1 MYAAPSFAIVSPVKI
16 HLRPTSLALALLIV
30 SAGAQAQ
37 SYRCSNGSSIYYS
50 DRPCSSAPAGK
61 LGAFGDNP
69 RQSAPPAAYSP
80 QLPRPGKAQGHVK
93 YLNPAC
99 ADISEAIRTAPA
111 RGVRSDVVSGLH
123 EEYRDKCALE
133 DQDAR
138 RQQRQDEQK
147 QQSEKVAQRDSVAN
161 ERAQAQQRADQC
173 AGMRDVIALK
183 RSRERQLNETEV
195 AALRSLEG
203 AYNTRC
209 LTR

>member
-1 MYAAPSFAIVSPVKI
+1 MKI
-16 HLRPTSLALALLIV
+16 HLRTPVVALALLL
-30 SAGAQAQ
+30 AGAGAHAQ

-61 LGAFGDNP
+61 LGAFGGNP
-69 RQSAPPAAYSP
+69 RQAPPATYSP
-80 QLPRPGKAQGHVK
+80 QLPRAGKAQGHVK
-93 YLNPAC
+93 YLSPAC

-111 RGVRSDVVSGLH
+111 RGVRGDVVSGLH
-123 EEYRDKCALE
+123 EEYREKCALE

-147 QQSEKVAQRDSVAN
+147 QQSEKVAQRDSIAN

-203 AYNTRC
+203 TYNARC
-209 LTR
+209 LSR

>member
-1 MYAAPSFAIVSPVKI
+1 M
-16 HLRPTSLALALLIV
+16 HLRFPLLALVMLLAG
-30 SAGAQAQ
+30 AGAQAQ
-37 SYRCSNGSSIYYS
+37 SYRCSNGSSTYYS

-61 LGAFGDNP
+61 LGAFGGNP

-80 QLPRPGKAQGHVK
+80 QLPRAGKAQGHVK
-93 YLNPAC
+93 YLSPAC

-111 RGVRSDVVSGLH
+111 RGVRGDVVSGLH
-123 EEYRDKCALE
+123 EEYREKCALE

-138 RQQRQDEQK
+138 RQLRQDEQK
-147 QQSEKVAQRDSVAN
+147 LQSEKVAQRDSIAN

-183 RSRERQLNETEV
+183 RSREKQLNETEV

-203 AYNTRC
+203 TYNSRC
-209 LTR
+209 LSR

>member
-1 MYAAPSFAIVSPVKI
+1 M
-16 HLRPTSLALALLIV
+16 HLRPPVFALALLLAG
-30 SAGAQAQ
+30 AGAQAQ
-37 SYRCSNGSSIYYS
+37 SYRCSNGASIYYS
-50 DRPCSSAPAGK
+50 DRPCPSAPAGK
-61 LGAFGDNP
+61 LGAYGDT
-69 RQSAPPAAYSP
+69 RSAPPAGYSP
-80 QLPRPGKAQGHVK
+80 QLPRAGKAQGHVK
-93 YLNPAC
+93 YLSPAC

-111 RGVRSDVVSGLH
+111 RGVRSDVISGLH
-123 EEYRDKCALE
+123 EEYREKCALE

-147 QQSEKVAQRDSVAN
+147 QQSEKVAQRDSLAN

-203 AYNTRC
+203 TYNARC
-209 LTR
+209 LSR

>member
-1 MYAAPSFAIVSPVKI
+1 VKI
-16 HLRPTSLALALLIV
+16 FPRSLLPALAVLVV

-37 SYRCSNGSSIYYS
+37 SYRCSNGSSVYYS
-50 DRPCSSAPAGK
+50 DRPCGSAPAGK

-69 RQSAPPAAYSP
+69 RSAPAATYSP
-80 QLPRPGKAQGHVK
+80 QLPRAGKAQGHVK
-93 YLNPAC
+93 YLSPAC

-111 RGVRSDVVSGLH
+111 RGVRNDVVTGLH
-123 EEYRDKCALE
+123 EEYREKCALE

-138 RQQRQDEQK
+138 RQQRQDELK

-195 AALRSLEG
+195 AALRSLEST
-203 AYNTRC
+203 YNSRC
-209 LTR
+209 LSR